1 MWMYALV
8 HLLLIFGHKYIFFF
22 RIYKKW
28 IFRFTWQNPI
38 ASSKMDWRAKLE
50 IRAPYKAFAPTE
62 RQACGHEYPGRMPW
76 ARSFCPF
83 RAWGEWQGCG
93 RGIAVRSTR
102 RLAGGIQAKEEVRY
116 DSPRRGFQWGHFCL
130 FSLLFSCIQ
139 TKTTI
144 KPLKFHKINVWYST
158 LSYIHIL
165 PFNT

>member
-8 HLLLIFGHKYIFFF
+8 HIRFILMRKYIFFL
-22 RIYKKW
+22 RIYKKC
-28 IFRFTWQNPI
+28 IFRVTWQNSI
-38 ASSKMDWRAKLE
+38 ASSRMDWEAKPE
-50 IRAPYKAFAPTE
+50 VRSPYKAFAPTG
-62 RQACGHEYPGRMPW
+62 RQAWGHEYPGRMPW

>member
-1 MWMYALV
+1 MWMYTLV
-8 HLLLIFGHKYIFFF
+8 HIRLIWCAN
-22 RIYKKW
+22 IYSFIGYTKTVYFW
-28 IFRFTWQNPI
+28 HMRQNPI
-38 ASSKMDWRAKLE
+38 ASSRMEWGAKPE
-50 IRAPYKAFAPTE
+50 VRAPYKAFALSG
-62 RQACGHEYPGRMPW
+62 RQACGHEYPGRVPW

-93 RGIAVRSTR
+93 RGIAVRSKR